1 MISNFLT
8 KVVAGIA
15 AIVLL
20 ILITACGILFWK
32 LDSAE
37 DKVAKL
43 ETQVSSM
50 KAVLTKNEAELHSQE
65 VAIEVLQKVD
75 RTLSDKLRE
84 QSEIDKEIDNA
95 PAEDDAETAPV
106 LRRAIDGVDRMLR
119 ANQD

>member
-95 PAEDDAETAPV
+95 PAEDDAETSPV